1 MPNLGTAEVGITK
14 PMGVAKSTRPRVMA
28 VMLTKDRPEMAARAV
43 RCFRAQ
49 TYENK
54 RLLIWDA
61 GKVLSPEL
69 ASEDHND
76 QTWVPA
82 STHLSIGNARNQ
94 ANSFWTEYDIA
105 CHFDDDDWSHPRR
118 IEEQVALLELSGKEC
133 VGYNEMLFWR
143 ITGFQV
149 EPIEVTRSGLAGEPS
164 THREFVPGARRE
176 TGEAWRYRLP
186 LPGYALGTS
195 LCYWRR
201 AWARHP
207 FPDKSNGEDWGFL
220 KGVSCESAS
229 AFIERVY
236 GKVPAGDVL
245 LGCEPRMIATLHG
258 SNTATR
264 LDPSKSEWT
273 REPEWDK
280 RVREILERA

>member
-14 PMGVAKSTRPRVMA
+14 PMGVAKSTRPRVLA

-43 RCFRAQ
+43 RCFLSQ

-76 QTWVPA
+76 QAWVPA
-82 STHLSIGNARNQ
+82 SAHLSIGNARNQ

-118 IEEQVALLELSGKEC
+118 IEEQVALLESSGKEC
-133 VGYNEMLFWR
+133 VGYNDMLFCR
-143 ITGFQV
+143 YGAPIQV
-149 EPIEVTRSGLAGEPS
+149 
-164 THREFVPGARRE
+164 
-176 TGEAWRYRLP
+176 WRYRLP

-201 AWARHP
+201 AWARNP

-220 KGVSCESAS
+220 KGVSCKSETAVHQP
-229 AFIERVY
+229 IM
-236 GKVPAGDVL
+236 
-245 LGCEPRMIATLHG
+245 GCEVMAPRMIATIHG
-258 SNTATR
+258 GNTATR

>member
-14 PMGVAKSTRPRVMA
+14 PMVVAKSTRPRVMA

-43 RCFRAQ
+43 RCFRTQ

-54 RLLIWDA
+54 RLF
-61 GKVLSPEL
+61 VLDTGRERFQVKQ
-69 ASEDHND
+69 EDGVYAKYFQRGMP
-76 QTWVPA
+76 QT
-82 STHLSIGNARNQ
+82 IGGLRNE
-94 ANSFWTEYDIA
+94 ANSYGSPACLGADII
-105 CHFDDDDWSHPRR
+105 CHFDDDDLSHPRR
-118 IEEQVALLELSGKEC
+118 IEEQVALLESSGKEC
-133 VGYNEMLFWR
+133 VGYNEMLFWKL
-143 ITGFQV
+143 TGLGRCHDYQ
-149 EPIEVTRSGLAGEPS
+149 A
-164 THREFVPGARRE
+164 E
-176 TGEAWRYRLP
+176 TLSCADENALRWTCTAPCHEAWRYRLP

-229 AFIERVY
+229 ALIERVY

-245 LGCEPRMIATLHG
+245 LSCEPRMIATLHG

-273 REPEWDK
+273 REPEWDA
-280 RVREILERA
+280 RVREILEKA